1 LPQSRTYQNGSNSAL
16 SFARANVEIKN
27 DSSARWADIRIG
39 SNGKLVSGFIPNPD
53 YPFRLL
59 RNKGLGSKVVH
70 SILAYIGKY
79 SIKKVFGEISEVD
92 DFERASNFWK
102 KNGFA
107 VTRYTKPS
115 GVYVARISK
124 NI

>member
-1 LPQSRTYQNGSNSAL
+1 M
-16 SFARANVEIKN
+16 
-27 DSSARWADIRIG
+27 
-39 SNGKLVSGFIPNPD
+39 VSGFIPNPD

-107 VTRYTKPS
+107 VTRYTKPW